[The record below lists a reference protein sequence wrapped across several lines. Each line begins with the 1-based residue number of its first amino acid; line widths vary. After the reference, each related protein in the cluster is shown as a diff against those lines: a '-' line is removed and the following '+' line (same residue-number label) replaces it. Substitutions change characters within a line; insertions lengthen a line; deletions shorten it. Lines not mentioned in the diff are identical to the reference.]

1 MKLSQAAA
9 GCKGTVT
16 KVEGSHH
23 LLLRL
28 VSIGIVEAAAWKCCK
43 TSRSSRCCS
52 TAGIRS
58 LRWQSRTAP
67 VLSWRKKGAQE

>member
-23 LLLRL
+23 LLLHL
-28 VSIGIVEAAAWKCCK
+28 VSIGIVEG
-43 TSRSSRCCS
+43 SRLEVLQNEPKQPVLFYCRDSVIALAKQDC
-52 TAGIRS
+52 AGIE
-58 LRWQSRTAP
+58 LA
-67 VLSWRKKGAQE
+67 

>member
-28 VSIGIVEAAAWKCCK
+28 VSIGIVEG
-43 TSRSSRCCS
+43 SR
-52 TAGIRS
+52 
-58 LRWQSRTAP
+58 LEVLQNEPKQP
-67 VLSWRKKGAQE
+67 VLFYCRD

>member
-28 VSIGIVEAAAWKCCK
+28 VSIGIVEG
-43 TSRSSRCCS
+43 SRLEVLQNEPKQPVLFYCRDSVITLAKQDC
-52 TAGIRS
+52 AGIE
-58 LRWQSRTAP
+58 L
-67 VLSWRKKGAQE
+67 V

>member
-28 VSIGIVEAAAWKCCK
+28 VSIGIVEG
-43 TSRSSRCCS
+43 SR
-52 TAGIRS
+52 
-58 LRWQSRTAP
+58 LEVLQNEPKQP
-67 VLSWRKKGAQE
+67 VLFYCRDSVIALTKQDCDGIEIE

>member
-28 VSIGIVEAAAWKCCK
+28 VSIGIVEG
-43 TSRSSRCCS
+43 SRLEVLQNEPKQPVLFYCRDSVIALSKQDC
-52 TAGIRS
+52 AGIE
-58 LRWQSRTAP
+58 LA
-67 VLSWRKKGAQE
+67 

>member
-28 VSIGIVEAAAWKCCK
+28 VSIGIVEG
-43 TSRSSRCCS
+43 SRLEVLQNEPKQPVLFYCRASVIALAKQDC
-52 TAGIRS
+52 AGIE
-58 LRWQSRTAP
+58 LA
-67 VLSWRKKGAQE
+67 

>member
-16 KVEGSHH
+16 KVEGSH

-28 VSIGIVEAAAWKCCK
+28 VSIGIVEG
-43 TSRSSRCCS
+43 SRLEVLQNEPKQPVLFYCRDSVIALAKQDC
-52 TAGIRS
+52 AGIE
-58 LRWQSRTAP
+58 LA
-67 VLSWRKKGAQE
+67 

>member
-1 MKLSQAAA
+1 MKLSQAAP

-28 VSIGIVEAAAWKCCK
+28 VSIGIVEG
-43 TSRSSRCCS
+43 SRLEVLQNEQPVLFYCRDSVIALAKQDC
-52 TAGIRS
+52 AGIE
-58 LRWQSRTAP
+58 LA
-67 VLSWRKKGAQE
+67 

>member
-28 VSIGIVEAAAWKCCK
+28 VSIGIVEGSHLEVLQNEPKQPVLFYCQDSVIALAKQD
-43 TSRSSRCCS
+43 R
-52 TAGIRS
+52 AGIE
-58 LRWQSRTAP
+58 L
-67 VLSWRKKGAQE
+67 V